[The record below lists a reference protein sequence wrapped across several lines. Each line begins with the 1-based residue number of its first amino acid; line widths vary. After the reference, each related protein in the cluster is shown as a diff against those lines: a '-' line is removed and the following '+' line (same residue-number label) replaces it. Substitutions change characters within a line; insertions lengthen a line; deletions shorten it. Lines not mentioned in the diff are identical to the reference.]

1 MGRTIG
7 ASSDRIEYTSAIA
20 ATTAMSWCGW
30 VKGPSVGDTT
40 SRMLACQEDQWRVNV
55 NAEKYGGGT
64 PTAGALMFGRSWGTT
79 DQLTEVQSPGATWS
93 AWNHVA
99 VTYDGSA
106 TTNAAKFYLNG
117 VLLTNSFT
125 RNAAGSIDNSSGNPN
140 VGNDNAH
147 THGSLGTHGPSSF
160 HNVVLTQGEILEHM
174 WRGFTPRG
182 CYASW
187 LLLGDSPEPDLSG
200 NGRSGTVTGTTVA
213 GGPPIYPSLLRL
225 SAGESPVLAAADLS
239 LTLPHVGEGVHGAA
253 IEKAALIALAH
264 QGEGVHGFAVAATNL
279 ILPHVGQG
287 VHGLALADYGLA
299 LPHVGQGV
307 HGAALDLGATITFP
321 HVAAGVHGL
330 AVAAPTD
337 DRRDHGQFGA
347 VASDQRGAAGS
358 FAAGDSARSDTGAFT
373 DPSTDARQN
382 TGAFA

>member
-7 ASSDRIEYTSAIA
+7 AASDRIEYTGAIA

-30 VKGPSVGDTT
+30 VKAPSVGDTT
-40 SRMLACQEDQWRVNV
+40 ARMLACQEDQWRVNV

-64 PTAGALMFGRSWGTT
+64 PAAGALFFGRSWGTT
-79 DQLTEVQSPGATWS
+79 DQLTEVQAPGATW
-93 AWNHVA
+93 ADWNHVA

-106 TTNAAKFYLNG
+106 TTNAAKIYLNG

-125 RNAAGSIDNSSGNPN
+125 RNAAGSIDNASGNPN

-147 THGSLGTHGPSSF
+147 TRGSMATHGPSSF

-182 CYASW
+182 CYLGW

-225 SAGESPVLAAADLS
+225 GAQESPVLAAADLS
-239 LTLPHVGEGVHGAA
+239 LSLPHEGQGVHGMAVELAA
-253 IEKAALIALAH
+253 TIALAH
-264 QGEGVHGFAVAATNL
+264 QAEALHSLSLAVPGDFANVAEGVHGM
-279 ILPHVGQG
+279 
-287 VHGLALADYGLA
+287 
-299 LPHVGQGV
+299 
-307 HGAALDLGATITFP
+307 ALDKGATLTFP
-321 HVAAGVHGL
+321 HVGAGLHGL
-330 AVAAPTD
+330 AVVAPTD
-337 DRRDHGQFGA
+337 ARRDRGPFTAPASDQRAAVGA
-347 VASDQRGAAGS
+347 ATSPSGDQRGAA
-358 FAAGDSARSDTGAFT
+358 DAFS
-373 DPSTDARQN
+373 DPSTDARQL